1 MSRPSAL
8 LVMGGDPIH
17 DTPEHYELLAGLL
30 AGPAGLNLH
39 IVDTLEPLTRLNRTD
54 YDLIAMYRADRL
66 PAAAPFA
73 VLWEAVRAGTP
84 YLSLH
89 GAAFTLVQ
97 VPGGAAAIG
106 AWYEEPHL
114 RQQPLTVRIADS
126 GHPIT
131 AGVESFTIED
141 EPYRLTPLVPT
152 ALHVLAS
159 YSDFALNRRTRH
171 GVIAAQGEWPLL
183 YTTRLGAGWIHT
195 NVLGHDR
202 KALTHPAYRR
212 LVVQAVAWLLATAG
226 E

>member
-1 MSRPSAL
+1 MSRPTAL

-39 IVDTLEPLTRLNRTD
+39 IVDELEPLTGLAGNN
-54 YDLIAMYRADRL
+54 YDLIAMYRADRQ

-73 VLWEAVRAGTP
+73 ALWEAVRAGTP
-84 YLSLH
+84 YLGLH
-89 GAAFTLVQ
+89 GAAFTVQQ

-106 AWYEEPHL
+106 ARYEEPHL

-131 AGVESFTIED
+131 AGMESFTIAD
-141 EPYRLTPLVPT
+141 EPYRLTPLAPA
-152 ALHVLAS
+152 ALRVLAL
-159 YSDFALNRRTRH
+159 YSDGALNRRTRH
-171 GVIAAQGEWPLL
+171 GVSAARGDWPVL

-202 KALTHPAYRR
+202 QALTHPAYRR